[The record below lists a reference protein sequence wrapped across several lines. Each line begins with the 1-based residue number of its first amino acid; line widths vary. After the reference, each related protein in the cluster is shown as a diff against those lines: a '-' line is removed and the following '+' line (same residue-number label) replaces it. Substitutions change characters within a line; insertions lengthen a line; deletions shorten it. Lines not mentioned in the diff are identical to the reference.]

1 MSSKRQKTGS
11 ESSSSVWF
19 SGRGSKFAVRN
30 NSRSSETASSPGF
43 QTPTGGWAPA
53 KSQNARSQ
61 FSRQGSVLRTS
72 LPPSSPALPKL
83 ASAKRTSFGLPRSH
97 PNSGSSSLSR
107 ISNHIAEIESEAEVQ
122 DREDADA
129 LNEIIMAIDM
139 RDRGTL
145 GCAYY
150 IAREEKLFLME
161 DIKLSGLDIVDTLK
175 LHASPTVVLIST
187 KSDDALEDHLSKEAK
202 DASRGNNP
210 GMLTLT

>member
-1 MSSKRQKTGS
+1 
-11 ESSSSVWF
+11 
-19 SGRGSKFAVRN
+19 
-30 NSRSSETASSPGF
+30 
-43 QTPTGGWAPA
+43 
-53 KSQNARSQ
+53 
-61 FSRQGSVLRTS
+61 
-72 LPPSSPALPKL
+72 
-83 ASAKRTSFGLPRSH
+83 LPRPH
-97 PNSGSSSLSR
+97 ANSGSSSLSR

-187 KSDDALEDHLSKEAK
+187 KSDDALEDHLMKEAK
-202 DASRGNNP
+202 DASRSDNP
-210 GMLTLT
+210 GMLALTSLNLTIRAVISMLITVRCHLRCICSRFKAVGRIPIRICEEQAGELGPQRQQWPTHAVLHAGRRTHGKHGIYTRLRRL